1 MSNSS
6 HYHENVLGAKE
17 GNADSL
23 AAPGLAGVEDTNQ
36 LALKSSKC
44 CELSFCS
51 THLNPGGAADCVG
64 CDGGNLNRASDIPSL
79 TPALITAYSS
89 QQAMTVP
96 TSPAIIEIRKKLPIA
111 SIEASLF
118 LGIDGSSPDSG
129 ESLAAQQA
137 ARGPA
142 CGDASASGAAAQP
155 LPLGNHGEI
164 VSKGQDV

>member
-1 MSNSS
+1 MSNSF
-6 HYHENVLGAKE
+6 HYHENALSAKE

-23 AAPGLAGVEDTNQ
+23 AAPGLAGTEGINQ
-36 LALKSSKC
+36 LALKSSKF

-51 THLNPGGAADCVG
+51 THLNPCGAADCVG

-118 LGIDGSSPDSG
+118 LGTDGSSPDSA

-142 CGDASASGAAAQP
+142 CGEVPA
-155 LPLGNHGEI
+155 
-164 VSKGQDV
+164 